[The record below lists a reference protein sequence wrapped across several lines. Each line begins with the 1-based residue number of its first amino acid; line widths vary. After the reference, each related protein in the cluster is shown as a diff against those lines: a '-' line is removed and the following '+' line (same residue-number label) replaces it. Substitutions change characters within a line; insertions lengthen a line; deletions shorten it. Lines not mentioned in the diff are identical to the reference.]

1 MEKTFQ
7 MTLAGRP
14 LIVETGK
21 LAQFANGSCLIRYG
35 ETVILSSATAS
46 LSPRDGIDF
55 FPLSIDYEEKQY
67 AVGKIP
73 GGYIKREARPS
84 EKAILT
90 SRVID
95 RQIRP
100 LFPNDLRNDVVVNN
114 LVMSVDQDCSPEIAA
129 MIGTSIAI
137 ATSDI
142 PWNGPTGGIVLGLI
156 GDEVVINPTEE
167 QRNASRMYV
176 TLAGTKKKI
185 CMVEAGANEVE
196 DETMLAAIEI
206 GHKTIQEIVDFIA
219 GIVAEIGKPKF
230 TYQSSAVPE
239 EIFAYIK
246 AFGWDDM
253 RKAVL
258 SDDKSVRDAQ
268 VAVLTEKVKAY
279 LTETNVSYLPYVGES
294 IYKLEKKVVR
304 DYLFREH
311 VRVDGRPLD
320 QIRPLSCDVG
330 ILPRV
335 HGTGLFQRGQTQVL
349 TAVTLAPLSKSQTLD
364 GIDNEVSKRYMHQ
377 YNFPGYSV
385 GEAKSSRSPGRRE
398 IGHGALAERSLIPVL
413 PSEEDFP
420 YAIRAVSEILMS
432 NGSTSQGSVCASTL
446 ALMDAGVPIKRPVAG
461 ISSGL
466 IVNENDENDFLVFMD
481 IQGIEDFF
489 GDMDFKVAGT
499 ELGITSIQVD
509 IKVDGLSIE
518 IIRQAFEMTRK
529 GRLQII
535 NEVLL
540 PCLAAPRTE
549 MSKYAPRIIQTQVPI
564 DKIREV
570 IGSGGKV
577 INKIIADTGAQID
590 INDDGRIFISTPDA
604 DKAQR
609 ALAIIN
615 GIVNDPEP
623 GQIFDGTVTRLMA
636 FGAFI
641 EFLPGKE
648 GLCHIS
654 KMAWKRV
661 DKVEDVVKE
670 GDKVKVKVLEVDSQG
685 RINLSIRDASEKPEG
700 FVESASEAPRRPM
713 GDRPMGD
720 RPGRERRDGFGGG
733 HNDRPDH
740 GDHRPDRG
748 PRPEGGPRPDRGPRP
763 EGGPRP
769 DRGPR
774 EGGYQDR
781 PDRGK
786 RDAFEAH
793 KEPVTPPDED
803 VTRPG
808 ARSRDF

>member
-1 MEKTFQ
+1 

>member
-1 MEKTFQ
+1 MEKIFQ

-21 LAQFANGSCLIRYG
+21 LAQFANGSCLVRYG
-35 ETVILSSATAS
+35 ETVVLSSATAS
-46 LSPRDGIDF
+46 LAPRDGIDF
-55 FPLSIDYEEKQY
+55 FPLSVDYEEKQY

-100 LFPNDLRNDVVVNN
+100 LFPHDLRNDVVVNN
-114 LVMSVDQDCSPEIAA
+114 LVMSVDQDCSPEIAS

-137 ATSDI
+137 ASSDI

-156 GDEVVINPTEE
+156 GDEVIINPTEE
-167 QRNASRMYV
+167 QRSASRMYV
-176 TLAGTKKKI
+176 TLAGTMKKI
-185 CMVEAGANEVE
+185 CMVEAGANEVD

-206 GHKTIQEIVDFIA
+206 GHKTVQEIVEFIA

-230 TYQSSAVPE
+230 AYKSSAVPAE
-239 EIFAYIK
+239 VFAYIK
-246 AFGWDDM
+246 AFGWDEM

-279 LTETNVSYLPYVGES
+279 LTETNESYLPYVGES
-294 IYKLEKKVVR
+294 IYLLEKKVVR

-320 QIRPLSCDVG
+320 QIRPLSCDAG

-349 TAVTLAPLSKSQTLD
+349 TCCTLAPLSKSQTLD
-364 GIDNEVSKRYMHQ
+364 GLDNEVSKRYMHQ

-385 GEAKSSRSPGRRE
+385 GEAKSTRSPGRRE
-398 IGHGALAERSLIPVL
+398 IGHGALAERSLLPVL
-413 PSEEDFP
+413 PSEEEFP

-466 IVNENDENDFLVFMD
+466 IVNEENEDDFLVFMD

-518 IIRQAFEMTRK
+518 IIRQAFAMTKK
-529 GRLQII
+529 GRMQII

-604 DKAQR
+604 EKAQR

-615 GIVNDPEP
+615 GIVNDPEV
-623 GQIFDGTVTRLMA
+623 GQVFDGTVTRLMA

-648 GLCHIS
+648 GLVHIS
-654 KMAWKRV
+654 KMAWNRV

-685 RINLSIRDASEKPEG
+685 RINLSMRDATEKPEG
-700 FVESASEAPRRPM
+700 FVESSEPPRRPM
-713 GDRPMGD
+713 GDRPTGD
-720 RPGRERRDGFGGG
+720 RPGRERRDGFGG
-733 HNDRPDH
+733 HSD
-740 GDHRPDRG
+740 RPDRG
-748 PRPEGGPRPDRGPRP
+748 PRPEGGSRPDRGPRD
-763 EGGPRP
+763 GGFHDR

-774 EGGYQDR
+774 PENR
-781 PDRGK
+781 EK
-786 RDAFEAH
+786 RDSFEPR
-793 KEPVTPPDED
+793 KETAAPPVQED
-803 VTRPG
+803 DSTRPG
-808 ARSRDF
+808 ARSREF